1 MRGID
6 IPVKTNESEKHFDLI
21 KYLQNYNRRKEGERG
36 RGGQT
41 GPWRASTSRAPQPV
55 LLIQSW

>member
-21 KYLQNYNRRKEGERG
+21 KYLQNYNRIKDLEPKHRHF
-36 RGGQT
+36 
-41 GPWRASTSRAPQPV
+41 PV
-55 LLIQSW
+55 LLIH